1 MNGSTAGV
9 MKENG
14 TTMICKDQ
22 GFTNGMME
30 GCTKDNIK
38 MIRKMGTEYIA
49 GKIEDN
55 TRGIG

>member
-22 GFTNGMME
+22 GFTNGMMGAFMME
-30 GCTKDNIK
+30 SGRMTNNTEKAHILTEIIK
-38 MIRKMGTEYIA
+38 
-49 GKIEDN
+49 
-55 TRGIG
+55 